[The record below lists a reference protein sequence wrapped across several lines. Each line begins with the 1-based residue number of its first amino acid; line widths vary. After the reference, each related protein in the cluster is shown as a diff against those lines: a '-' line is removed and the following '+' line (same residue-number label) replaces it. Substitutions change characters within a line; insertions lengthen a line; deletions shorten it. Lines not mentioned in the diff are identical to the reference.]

1 MADTEVRLAYGDH
14 GLLCSVPSDAA
25 TVIEPRF
32 EPARRE
38 PHRLLRDALE
48 RPIDSPR
55 LRQIVTSDSRI
66 AVSICDIT
74 RPQPR
79 RLMIEAILAELE
91 GVARPDQLT
100 LLVATGTHRANTD
113 EELLAMLGPDLVEA
127 CNVINHNGRDQG
139 ELRYLGVFGDNVPVS
154 LNRHW
159 VESDVRI
166 TTGFVEPHFFAGF
179 SGGPKM
185 VAPGLAGLET
195 VLTLHDAR
203 RIASPH
209 ATWGVCE
216 GNPVHDDIRDI
227 AGKTSVDFAFDVIL
241 NRDKAITHAF
251 AGDLLSMH
259 SRAREIC
266 RQVSM
271 RPVDG
276 LFDIVVT
283 TNSGYPLDQNLY
295 QAVKGMSAAMNIVKP
310 GGTILVAAEC
320 RDGLPDHGSYGD
332 LLASAGS
339 IEEVRRSLET
349 SERTIP
355 DQWQVQ
361 IQARIQERARVL
373 VKADGLSDSQI
384 RAAHLE
390 PCHDISRFVMD
401 ELKRLGP
408 TARVCILPEGPQ
420 TIPYVTEDLASG
432 NKIPTR

>member
-1 MADTEVRLAYGDH
+1 
-14 GLLCSVPSDAA
+14 
-25 TVIEPRF
+25 
-32 EPARRE
+32 
-38 PHRLLRDALE
+38 
-48 RPIDSPR
+48 
-55 LRQIVTSDSRI
+55 
-66 AVSICDIT
+66 
-74 RPQPR
+74 
-79 RLMIEAILAELE
+79 MIEAILAEIE
-91 GVARPDQLT
+91 GIARPDQLT

-113 EELLAMLGPDLVEA
+113 EELRAMLGPELLEA
-127 CNVINHNGRDQG
+127 CNVINHNGRDPG
-139 ELRYLGVFGDNVPVS
+139 ELRYLGVLGDNVPVF

-203 RIASPH
+203 RIANPN

-227 AGKTSVDFAFDVIL
+227 AGKTGVDFAFDVIL
-241 NRDKAITHAF
+241 NRDKAVTHAF
-251 AGDLLSMH
+251 VGELFSMH

-276 LFDIVVT
+276 LFDMVVT

-310 GGTILVAAEC
+310 GGTILIAAEC

-339 IEEVRRSLET
+339 IDEVRRSIET

-361 IQARIQERARVL
+361 IQARVQQRARVL
-373 VKADGLSDSQI
+373 IKADGLSDDQI

-390 PCHDISRFVMD
+390 PCRDISRFVQD

-408 TARVCILPEGPQ
+408 TARVCVLPEGPQ
-420 TIPYVTEDLASG
+420 TIPYVTEDRASG
-432 NKIPTR
+432 SQGPIQ

>member
-14 GLLCSVPSDAA
+14 GLLCSFPSDAT

-32 EPARRE
+32 EPAERQPR
-38 PHRLLRDALE
+38 RLLRDALE
-48 RPIDSPR
+48 SPIDSPR
-55 LRQIVTSDSRI
+55 LRQVVTSDSRI

-91 GVARPDQLT
+91 GIAQADQLT

-127 CNVINHNGRDQG
+127 CNVINHNGRDPG

-179 SGGPKM
+179 SGGPKL

-203 RIASPH
+203 RIASPN

-227 AGKTSVDFAFDVIL
+227 AGETSVDFAFDVIL

-251 AGDLLSMH
+251 AGELLSMH
-259 SRAREIC
+259 SRAREVC

-283 TNSGYPLDQNLY
+283 TNAGYPLDQNLY

-320 RDGLPDHGSYGD
+320 RDGLPAHGSYGE

-339 IEEVRRSLET
+339 IEEVRRSIET
-349 SERTIP
+349 SERTMP

-361 IQARIQERARVL
+361 IQARIQERVRVL
-373 VKADGLSDSQI
+373 VKADGLSDDQI

-390 PCHDISRFVMD
+390 PCHDISRFVKD

-420 TIPYVTEDLASG
+420 TIPYLTDDVASG
-432 NKIPTR
+432 NKLPTR